1 MSETGKNTA
10 AYRVMQ
16 FTLKRDA
23 VGNPSQDRRD
33 LGLFDEIVEAFN
45 AARLAAL
52 QAYTRMLRTPD
63 GKAGIL
69 RFVDTEWG
77 YDIRREGLV
86 VERFWVHDREA
97 AVLV

>member
-1 MSETGKNTA
+1 MSETGKSTSGF
-10 AYRVMQ
+10 RVLQ
-16 FTLKRDA
+16 FTLQRNA
-23 VGNPSQDRRD
+23 AGHPTQSRHD
-33 LGLFDEIVEAFN
+33 LGHFEEIVEAFN

-52 QAYTRMLRTPD
+52 QSYTRRLRTPD

-69 RFVDTEWG
+69 RFIDTEWG

-86 VERFWVHDREA
+86 VERFWVHDRAA

>member
-1 MSETGKNTA
+1 MSEMGKSTPA
-10 AYRVMQ
+10 FRVLQ
-16 FTLKRDA
+16 FTLQRDA
-23 VGNPSQDRRD
+23 AGNPAQDRRD
-33 LGLFDEIVEAFN
+33 LGRFDEIVDAFN
-45 AARLAAL
+45 SARLAAL
-52 QAYTRMLRTPD
+52 QTYTRMLRTPD

-69 RFVDTEWG
+69 RFIDTEWG

>member
-1 MSETGKNTA
+1 MSEMGKKA
-10 AYRVMQ
+10 ASFRVMQ
-16 FTLKRDA
+16 FTLQMDESGK
-23 VGNPSQDRRD
+23 PSQNRRD
-33 LGLFDEIVEAFN
+33 IGNYEGIIEAFN

-63 GKAGIL
+63 GKAGSL
-69 RFVDTEWG
+69 RFIDTEWG
-77 YDIRREGLV
+77 YDIRRQGLV